1 MIFKADGSRELY
13 NLAADLSET
22 KDVLAANAEIAT
34 KLTALMQRH
43 ISEGRSTPGAAQKN
57 DFALS
62 IEEADKGKK
71 GKKGKKAKS
80 AGGGGKSEA
89 DRAKEMAL
97 AADASF
103 D

>member
-1 MIFKADGSRELY
+1 MLF
-13 NLAADLSET
+13 
-22 KDVLAANAEIAT
+22 
-34 KLTALMQRH
+34 
-43 ISEGRSTPGAAQKN
+43 RS
-57 DFALS
+57 LS

-80 AGGGGKSEA
+80 DAGGGKSEA